1 MIHRSVLRKCSILGA
16 FVLFVLCGNATTNS
30 REGEAWLKWSPEGR
44 RTYVQGYL
52 QGLQEGFA
60 SGCRFG
66 VEGGK
71 PEISYDEETKS
82 SKECWSHYPVNY
94 KDPAPFIDKITLF
107 YQEYPT
113 EQSTPIAQILKELYR
128 GGSLSEFHKNHL
140 TAVPKKD

>member
-52 QGLQEGFA
+52 QGLQEG
-60 SGCRFG
+60 
-66 VEGGK
+66 
-71 PEISYDEETKS
+71 YDEETKS